1 MRSLTGRRG
10 FFVARDVDIVVG
22 DVVVVG
28 DLHSSPP
35 VNLVFSTEER
45 EGSKTLALAC
55 LLAPASSRFNSSL
68 SFIQKVAA
76 LVTKEKHA
84 PRVVLLLHSLAPEKL
99 AGEKNSVF
107 LVLSLSLSRSRPPTS
122 WTKGLASL

>member
-35 VNLVFSTEER
+35 VNLVFSTER

>member
-10 FFVARDVDIVVG
+10 FFVARDVDIDVG

-35 VNLVFSTEER
+35 VNLVFSTER

-68 SFIQKVAA
+68 SFIQRVAA

-99 AGEKNSVF
+99 AGEKNSQF